1 MVPDDVIDLLG
12 QLIEAAG
19 TGRAA
24 QVLSRCAAVE
34 AEDLQRAREG
44 QGRLADAIVERLR
57 IDGRS
62 LVQKAELENQLR
74 LLMRLGIT
82 ETQIAQEA
90 GVNVATVSRLLSAWE
105 GSAQTIQNLENAL
118 RSLLRQAAKNWF
130 RMSPTW
136 SDSRGHHQQEDK
148 KLIGEYWASQEFMVT
163 DPKKPARDTVG
174 SALVPQGTTQA
185 AVVEKILDWLQRQT
199 GVAYH
204 ITWYV
209 AGTLVADKM
218 RQFQRDYPHLRSAAR
233 LFFLP
238 GDVDLEREAVLGPA
252 AVEFAQKLAR
262 WFRYA
267 LLSSHSFDLRNGQ
280 AYFQFNDEV
289 ELLSALA
296 RRQAKEKILFLD
308 RTKFRPEGVPGYTV
322 RDLLEGAERVTIC
335 TVSTE
340 ADDARREA
348 FNELAEELLE
358 AGPGEQKC
366 LRLCL
371 VKSAGTAVVDERTG
385 VLK

>member
-118 RSLLRQAAKNWF
+118 RSLSRQAAKNWF

-136 SDSRGHHQQEDK
+136 SDSR
-148 KLIGEYWASQEFMVT
+148 
-163 DPKKPARDTVG
+163 
-174 SALVPQGTTQA
+174 
-185 AVVEKILDWLQRQT
+185 
-199 GVAYH
+199 
-204 ITWYV
+204 
-209 AGTLVADKM
+209 
-218 RQFQRDYPHLRSAAR
+218 
-233 LFFLP
+233 
-238 GDVDLEREAVLGPA
+238 
-252 AVEFAQKLAR
+252 
-262 WFRYA
+262 
-267 LLSSHSFDLRNGQ
+267 
-280 AYFQFNDEV
+280 
-289 ELLSALA
+289 
-296 RRQAKEKILFLD
+296 
-308 RTKFRPEGVPGYTV
+308 
-322 RDLLEGAERVTIC
+322 
-335 TVSTE
+335 
-340 ADDARREA
+340 
-348 FNELAEELLE
+348 
-358 AGPGEQKC
+358 
-366 LRLCL
+366 
-371 VKSAGTAVVDERTG
+371 
-385 VLK
+385 